1 MTKKRKKQ
9 VRLDSQR
16 RIKEERRERIII
28 IITWLFAGLCGLL
41 LILIGMGFAYNL
53 LLG

>member
-16 RIKEERRERIII
+16 RIKEERRERLITVV
-28 IITWLFAGLCGLL
+28 TWLFAGLCGLL

-53 LLG
+53 IVG

>member
-1 MTKKRKKQ
+1 MTKKKKQ

-16 RIKEERRERIII
+16 VQREERRERIII

-41 LILIGMGFAYNL
+41 LILIGMGFAINL
-53 LLG
+53 LMG